1 MSPICPINDIT
12 DPGAKGILH
21 NGVSFMV
28 IKKNDQFYVY
38 ENSCPHQ
45 RIALEWQP
53 DQFLDID
60 KQFIQCAMHGAL
72 FTIETGQCIAGP
84 CPGKS
89 LIQVPHQIIDNT
101 LYLP

>member
-1 MSPICPINDIT
+1 MSPICSINDIT

-28 IKKNDQFYVY
+28 IKRNDQFYVY

-60 KQFIQCAMHGAL
+60 KQFIQCAMH
-72 FTIETGQCIAGP
+72 

-89 LIQVPHQIIDNT
+89 LTQVPHQIIDNT